1 MASIRQI
8 QAKYDA
14 EEDRLLLRV
23 GTDGAQAH
31 GILLTRRYLQLLLK
45 ALAQYAA
52 ADPDVG
58 TLVSA
63 ADRQDVQDYKERQAL
78 DRANFETPFA
88 AAGYAEAEVSAP
100 QEYQL
105 AYKLTYRMK
114 ADQLHVSLLPKTGE
128 GLNLIF
134 NHEIAVSITAILHSA
149 ATKADWRIQ
158 ASVDPLAQQ
167 NLKIV
172 N

>member
-23 GTDGAQAH
+23 GTDDAQVP

-58 TLVSA
+58 TLASA
-63 ADRQDVQDYKERQAL
+63 SDRQDVQDYKERRAL
-78 DRANFETPFA
+78 DRANFEAPFA
-88 AAGYAEAEVSAP
+88 AVSGPDGSAS

-105 AYKLTYRMK
+105 AYKLTYRIK
-114 ADQLHVSLLPKTGE
+114 DDQLHVSLLPKAGE
-128 GLNLIF
+128 GLNLTF

-149 ATKADWRIQ
+149 AMKADWRIQ
-158 ASVDPLAQQ
+158 AAVDPLVQQ

>member
-23 GTDGAQAH
+23 GTDEAQAH

-45 ALAQYAA
+45 ALGQYAA

-58 TLVSA
+58 TLASA
-63 ADRQDVQDYKERQAL
+63 SDRQDVQDYKERQAL

-88 AAGYAEAEVSAP
+88 ALKSARR
-100 QEYQL
+100 
-105 AYKLTYRMK
+105 KHTN
-114 ADQLHVSLLPKTGE
+114 LPT
-128 GLNLIF
+128 N
-134 NHEIAVSITAILHSA
+134 
-149 ATKADWRIQ
+149 
-158 ASVDPLAQQ
+158 
-167 NLKIV
+167 
-172 N
+172 

>member
-23 GTDGAQAH
+23 GTDEAQAH

-45 ALAQYAA
+45 ALGQYAA

-58 TLVSA
+58 TLASA
-63 ADRQDVQDYKERQAL
+63 SDRQDVQDYKERQAL

-88 AAGYAEAEVSAP
+88 AASDPEVSAP
-100 QEYQL
+100 QAYQL
-105 AYKLTYRMK
+105 AYKLTYRIK
-114 ADQLHVSLLPKTGE
+114 EDQLHVSLLPKAGE
-128 GLNLIF
+128 GLNLTF

-149 ATKADWRIQ
+149 ASKADWRIQ
-158 ASVDPLAQQ
+158 APVDPLVQQ

>member
-23 GTDGAQAH
+23 GTDDAQAP

-58 TLVSA
+58 TLASA
-63 ADRQDVQDYKERQAL
+63 SDRQDVQDYKEAL
-78 DRANFETPFA
+78 DRANFETPLS
-88 AAGYAEAEVSAP
+88 AAGDAEAEISAP

-105 AYKLTYRMK
+105 AYKLTYRIK
-114 ADQLHVSLLPKTGE
+114 ADQLHVSLLPKAGE
-128 GLNLIF
+128 GLNLTF

-149 ATKADWRIQ
+149 AMKADWRIQ
-158 ASVDPLAQQ
+158 AAVDPLVQQ

>member
-23 GTDGAQAH
+23 GTDDAQAP

-58 TLVSA
+58 TLASA
-63 ADRQDVQDYKERQAL
+63 SDRQDVQDY
-78 DRANFETPFA
+78 
-88 AAGYAEAEVSAP
+88 
-100 QEYQL
+100 
-105 AYKLTYRMK
+105 
-114 ADQLHVSLLPKTGE
+114 
-128 GLNLIF
+128 
-134 NHEIAVSITAILHSA
+134 
-149 ATKADWRIQ
+149 
-158 ASVDPLAQQ
+158 
-167 NLKIV
+167 
-172 N
+172 